1 MRYLACFFCCIFFL
15 AFASPPFHAQ
25 ATGSSSDSPGVYQNI
40 NVDTS
45 STTSPDTSNILIN
58 HDSTDQVQNEEQI
71 AVNPTQGDNL
81 VAIWRDFRLGYRR
94 VGIGYT
100 LDGGKSWLDTLLV
113 DPHYPRQSDPALT
126 VDAEGNFY
134 AIAATFNWESLPGW
148 GIALWKSTDGGRSWT
163 APILVL
169 DQPNERPQYHT
180 SKIACDRTEGI
191 FQGYLYVAAAR
202 MWDYGHGE
210 IVVARSTNGGASFD
224 PLVQVSDQQVPFNF
238 IPSLSVGPDGT
249 LYVAWLDGKPSL
261 LIDRST
267 DGGMTFG
274 QDRTISSLTA
284 SAWTFINGEIAIYPY
299 PTLDVDITGG
309 PYNGYLYVAYVDYN
323 GTDMD
328 IFFRR
333 STDGG
338 NTWGDEIRL
347 NDDPAGNGRDQFHP
361 WLVVDRNGNINVVF
375 YDRRN
380 DPSNLLVDV
389 YFTQSRDGGESF
401 LPNRRITTTSFD
413 PTAGPIRAGLLGEY
427 IGVTAQ
433 DGYVHSVWTDTRN
446 GNQDVYTARVEYI
459 FYGDVNADERVDLA
473 DVIYLINY
481 LFRNGPLPSPLE
493 SADVNCDDLID
504 VADVVHL
511 INYLY
516 QGGSSPCEP

>member
-1 MRYLACFFCCIFFL
+1 MRIPITPFVFILFL
-15 AFASPPFHAQ
+15 LPSTDIQARITHASA
-25 ATGSSSDSPGVYQNI
+25 DSFTNKGR
-40 NVDTS
+40 TS
-45 STTSPDTSNILIN
+45 VVVNLISSPDTSNILIN

-71 AVNPTQGDNL
+71 VVNPTDGDNL

-100 LDGGKSWLDTLLV
+100 LDGGQTWFDTLLV

-134 AIAATFNWESLPGW
+134 AIVATFEWETTDGF
-148 GIALWKSTDGGRSWT
+148 GIAFWKSTDGGQSWSD
-163 APILVL
+163 PILVL
-169 DQPNERPQYHT
+169 DEPTGTTEHHT
-180 SKIACDRTEGI
+180 SKITCDRTGGI
-191 FQGYLYVAAAR
+191 FHGYLYVTAAR

-210 IVVARSTNGGASFD
+210 IVVARSTDGGLSFE
-224 PLVQVSDQQVPFNF
+224 PTIQLSDQQVPYNF
-238 IPSLSVGPDGT
+238 IPSLAVGPDGT

-267 DGGMTFG
+267 DGGVTFST
-274 QDRTISSLTA
+274 DKTISSLTT
-284 SAWTFINGEIAIYPY
+284 SAWTFINGGIAIYPY
-299 PTLDVDITGG
+299 PTLDVDISGG

-338 NTWGDEIRL
+338 NTWSEELRL
-347 NDDPAGNGRDQFHP
+347 NDDPVGNGCDQFHP
-361 WLVVDRNGNINVVF
+361 WLTVDRNGAINVVF

-380 DPSNLLVDV
+380 DPYNLLMDV

-401 LPNRRITTTSFD
+401 LPNQRITTISSD
-413 PTAGPIRAGLLGEY
+413 PTAGQVKAGILGEY

-433 DGYVHSVWTDTRN
+433 DGHVHPVWTDTRS
-446 GNQDVYTARVEYI
+446 GNQDVYTARVRYI
-459 FYGDVNADERVDLA
+459 FCGDANGDEVVDIADVIFLINYLFIDGPPPVPLSAADVNLDFVVDIA

-481 LFRNGPLPSPLE
+481 LFIEGPP
-493 SADVNCDDLID
+493 
-504 VADVVHL
+504 
-511 INYLY
+511 
-516 QGGSSPCEP
+516 PCEP